1 MTENTRFC
9 LEELIDKAL
18 REEPLT
24 RGEALYLLGLD
35 RAEDIRRLFETARI
49 LRHRHFGEG
58 IFMYGFLYFSTWCR
72 NNCAFCNYRSSNS
85 LCRRYRKTD
94 SQVMNAALEL
104 ADSGVHLLDLTMG
117 EDPLYY
123 GGEVGFEPLLHM
135 VRTVRRRIDL
145 PMMISPGALPD
156 EVLQELFETGVEW
169 YACYQE
175 THNRKLYH
183 QLRLNQDYDS
193 RLRKKYKAAELGVLI
208 EEGILAGV
216 GETMADVAQS
226 IEEMRKMAAHQ
237 VRVMNFIPQQ
247 GTPMQ
252 DFPEPPRIRELL
264 IMAVLRLSFPDR
276 LIPASLDVYG
286 LDGLKAKLEAG
297 ANVITSLI
305 PPRSEMVG
313 VAQSTLGIAEGCRTV
328 AGVTPI
334 LDELGLARAHR
345 DDYVGWIEKERKNYL
360 EASRNREKVPL

>member
-1 MTENTRFC
+1 M
-9 LEELIDKAL
+9 D
-18 REEPLT
+18 
-24 RGEALYLLGLD
+24 
-35 RAEDIRRLFETARI
+35 
-49 LRHRHFGEG
+49 
-58 IFMYGFLYFSTWCR
+58 
-72 NNCAFCNYRSSNS
+72 
-85 LCRRYRKTD
+85 
-94 SQVMNAALEL
+94 AALEL

-117 EDPLYY
+117 EDSLYY

-135 VRTVRRRIDL
+135 VRAVRRRIDL

-156 EVLQELFETGVEW
+156 EAFKELFETGVEW

-247 GTPMQ
+247 GTPMG
-252 DFPEPPRIRELL
+252 DFPEPPRMRELL

-334 LDELGLARAHR
+334 LDELGLTRAHR